1 MKKTLVTALTVA
13 IVATASSQAFAVSSS
28 VKYACMGDYFSYCS
42 AHSPNSPGVR
52 RCMRRNG
59 TKLSRRC
66 VNALVKA
73 GYVSKSEVRR
83 RAARL
88 R

>member
-1 MKKTLVTALTVA
+1 MKKTFITAITLA
-13 IVATASSQAFAVSSS
+13 IVAATSSQAFAVSSS
-28 VKYACMGDYFSYCS
+28 VKYACMGDYLSYCS
-42 AHSPNSPGVR
+42 SHSPSSPGVR
-52 RCMRRNG
+52 RCMRANG
-59 TKLSRRC
+59 PKLSRSC

-73 GYVSKSEVRR
+73 GYVSRAEVRR

>member
-1 MKKTLVTALTVA
+1 MKKTFLTALTVA
-13 IVATASSQAFAVSSS
+13 IVAATSSQAFAVSSS
-28 VKYACMGDYFSYCS
+28 VKYACMSDYLSYCS
-42 AHSPNSPGVR
+42 AHSPSSPGVR
-52 RCMRRNG
+52 RCMRANG
-59 TKLSRRC
+59 TKLSRGC
-66 VNALVKA
+66 VNALVRA